1 MKSIASL
8 NARLRW
14 DTLMFKQLFGTMNE
28 VLDDIIK
35 ESKTATGAAKQELE
49 EQLTALKA
57 MSDECIEQW
66 LLFEEKLS
74 QFVHSAT
81 MKTPTLHQDL
91 LELDWTG
98 KQSEEFLRGQGYFKL
113 YMYRQAIQEFE
124 KLVQKEPDFL
134 LARIY
139 LAMGYLKQGELP
151 EAKRHFQLLAPLV
164 DNAQMKA
171 ITYNALGCIQF
182 SSKHLDQAFE
192 YFKKAYS
199 ADPSIVEPLLNLE
212 E

>member
-1 MKSIASL
+1 MKRVAPAKNECIGTKSIASL

-81 MKTPTLHQDL
+81 MKTPTFHQDL

-98 KQSEEFLRGQGYFKL
+98 KQSEEFLRGRVILNYTCIDRPFKS
-113 YMYRQAIQEFE
+113 
-124 KLVQKEPDFL
+124 
-134 LARIY
+134 
-139 LAMGYLKQGELP
+139 LKNLFKKSRTFCLP
-151 EAKRHFQLLAPLV
+151 EF
-164 DNAQMKA
+164 
-171 ITYNALGCIQF
+171 I
-182 SSKHLDQAFE
+182 
-192 YFKKAYS
+192 
-199 ADPSIVEPLLNLE
+199 
-212 E
+212 